1 MNAKQT
7 HAFPCQEP
15 RNQKTALSFNAYMT
29 TPELDAIRY
38 RNAQLAGVRG
48 VYPGWWLRGV
58 NILAKVQPLP
68 FQRVQ

>member
-48 VYPGWWLRGV
+48 VYPGW
-58 NILAKVQPLP
+58 
-68 FQRVQ
+68 